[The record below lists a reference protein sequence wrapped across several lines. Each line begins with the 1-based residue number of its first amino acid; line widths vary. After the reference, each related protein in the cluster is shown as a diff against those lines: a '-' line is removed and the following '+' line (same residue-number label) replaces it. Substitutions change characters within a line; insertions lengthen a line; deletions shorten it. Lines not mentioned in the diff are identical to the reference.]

1 MPKKVFALN
10 KTEDLNLSMFNLIME
25 KNESKTLTKHIS
37 CEYIIIQSII
47 QSKSGIKLNVDASVK
62 TKKTQCVRKRL

>member
-10 KTEDLNLSMFNLIME
+10 KTEDLNLSMFNLIIE

-47 QSKSGIKLNVDASVK
+47 QSKSGINVDASVK